1 MIQKDSEKTLMYTE
15 ETPNPLAL
23 KFILGKPIVHEGHY
37 LFSSLQEA
45 QGLPVLEDILSLP
58 GIESLLLTREFLT
71 VTKTGDVP
79 WSLLESI
86 ILSALE
92 HHFSSFPLSP
102 AEPRSATSHD
112 QFQEWVPPDE
122 ETAEICRE
130 IESLIA
136 TRIRPAVEA
145 DGGIISFRAF
155 QEGIVYVQ
163 LQGACST
170 CPMSSETLKNGI
182 QQTLTYYIPEVVSVE
197 LAE

>member
-1 MIQKDSEKTLMYTE
+1 MIQKDGDKTLMYTE

-45 QGLPVLEDILSLP
+45 QGLPVLEDVLSLP

-92 HHFSSFPLSP
+92 YFKDKSK
-102 AEPRSATSHD
+102 E
-112 QFQEWVPPDE
+112 
-122 ETAEICRE
+122 E
-130 IESLIA
+130 IEGYLLAHPNEKKGI
-136 TRIRPAVEA
+136 EA
-145 DGGIISFRAF
+145 ASAELEPPVKSSDRK
-155 QEGIVYVQ
+155 
-163 LQGACST
+163 
-170 CPMSSETLKNGI
+170 SSEQK
-182 QQTLTYYIPEVVSVE
+182 PVE
-197 LAE
+197 K

>member
-1 MIQKDSEKTLMYTE
+1 MYTE

-23 KFILGKPIVHEGHY
+23 KFILGQPIVEEGHY

-45 QGLPVLEDILSLP
+45 QGLTVLEDILSLP
-58 GIESLLLTREFLT
+58 GIESVLLTREFLT

-86 ILSALE
+86 ILSALQ
-92 HHFSSFPLSP
+92 HHLSAFPLTPSERAYP
-102 AEPRSATSHD
+102 MHPD
-112 QFQEWVPPDE
+112 QFEGWVPPDE

-130 IESLIA
+130 IETLID

-145 DGGIISFRAF
+145 DGGIILFRAF
-155 QEGIVYVQ
+155 EKGVVYVV

-197 LAE
+197 LAQ